1 MYATPANVRNC
12 SYSGEFSELADG
24 VILAAIEE
32 ASIHYG
38 SSVDRGASVALV
50 TWCEALHAAH
60 LLHMGMI
67 EEAGEEA
74 EGAPGPVKS
83 ASLAGVGSWSFD
95 VQSQAPQQGEGKGPI
110 PDWKASPYGKRW
122 RIKYD
127 ALPVGIT
134 AVPGVML

>member
-1 MYATPANVRNC
+1 MYATAATVRKC
-12 SYSGEFSELADG
+12 SFSGEFNELADD

-32 ASIHYG
+32 AEVHYG
-38 SSVDRGASVALV
+38 SCVDRGASVKLV
-50 TWCEALHAAH
+50 TFCESLHAAH
-60 LLHMGMI
+60 ILHMGMI
-67 EEAGEEA
+67 EESGEDA
-74 EGAPGPVKS
+74 DDSPGPVKS

-95 VQSQAPQQGEGKGPI
+95 VQSQAPQQNEGKGPI